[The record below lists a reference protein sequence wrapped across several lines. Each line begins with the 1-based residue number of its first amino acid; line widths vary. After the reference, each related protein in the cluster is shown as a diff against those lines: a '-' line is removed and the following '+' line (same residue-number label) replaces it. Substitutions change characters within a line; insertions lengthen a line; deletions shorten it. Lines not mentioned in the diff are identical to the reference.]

1 MTHQLCLIFT
11 SIVAVLIHIYRS
23 CAFFYSLVSI
33 SRWRL
38 HCFVLSLDPG
48 HHGDIPQRQHARSSK
63 IKMIRLT
70 ADGSWHRSHSFP
82 AGKVVISLALW
93 WRIDSIASPDS
104 ATSITV
110 RVRVNAILPRSW
122 NQRHISN
129 NTAHSH
135 LMCSVGDYVSGVVQV
150 GQSFCCPTTMTT
162 YLASWIDRATQF
174 CVKGIVVF
182 YKTSGKKCSWWHI
195 ERVWQLHCA
204 SPFCPQVQRHRE

>member
-70 ADGSWHRSHSFP
+70 APNEEMDLTHFLPVKWWSAWPYGEESTLLHRQTLRHPLLFVFESMQYSQDHGIKDIFRIIQP
-82 AGKVVISLALW
+82 ILIWCARLAIMYRGWCRLGNHFVVRQLW
-93 WRIDSIASPDS
+93 RPIWR
-104 ATSITV
+104 
-110 RVRVNAILPRSW
+110 
-122 NQRHISN
+122 H
-129 NTAHSH
+129 
-135 LMCSVGDYVSGVVQV
+135 
-150 GQSFCCPTTMTT
+150 
-162 YLASWIDRATQF
+162 
-174 CVKGIVVF
+174 
-182 YKTSGKKCSWWHI
+182 
-195 ERVWQLHCA
+195 E
-204 SPFCPQVQRHRE
+204 